1 MAFTLVRRLARHV
14 KARRAQWTAET
25 DRAFHDAIFAAQDF
39 DPFDPAYPG
48 RITIRRFAD
57 LASPYVAQAGSVA
70 DLGCGPGE
78 ITCELAARFPSIRF
92 TGWDH
97 SQAAIDRAR
106 HLASSKALTNVDF
119 AMADIG
125 RMRVPDRS
133 DLAMMFD
140 SFHHLPQ
147 PAQFVAS
154 NTHVPRWFLVE
165 PAGDALGRWRYTVD
179 LDWVLQELD
188 KIRWRLEHQL
198 NVTAAAPRDR
208 AAKSEEP
215 APGPDGAVE
224 FRYALD
230 DYLGFF
236 DGYGV
241 SAVGTSAGIVKYPP
255 APHIGSPLRKAF
267 NEFTYQLLCDADA
280 ALRSRDEDLAAR
292 HWAIY
297 CARGETFA
305 KRQVRR
311 PPPQDVKAEPI
322 VGPYG
327 VRYEII
333 RAPEIAI
340 PNETLGVALRVEN
353 RGFLPWPCTGDH
365 PVNVSYHW
373 LTSRHRRTLAEGLRT
388 PLARAVLPGDATTT
402 HAVVKAPSSPGA
414 YLLEFD
420 LVHEGMT
427 WFSEAGQPTA
437 TCKVQVVPGRE
448 AG

>member
-267 NEFTYQLLCDADA
+267 NEFSYQLLCDADA

-297 CARGETFA
+297 CARGETFEA
-305 KRQVRR
+305 
-311 PPPQDVKAEPI
+311 A
-322 VGPYG
+322 
-327 VRYEII
+327 
-333 RAPEIAI
+333 
-340 PNETLGVALRVEN
+340 
-353 RGFLPWPCTGDH
+353 
-365 PVNVSYHW
+365 
-373 LTSRHRRTLAEGLRT
+373 
-388 PLARAVLPGDATTT
+388 
-402 HAVVKAPSSPGA
+402 GA
-414 YLLEFD
+414 
-420 LVHEGMT
+420 
-427 WFSEAGQPTA
+427 AA
-437 TCKVQVVPGRE
+437 AAPGRE
-448 AG
+448 GRAHRRPVRSQIRDHPCSRDCESERDARCSPSGGEPRLPPMAVHRRPSGKCELPLADQPPSSHARGRTTNASGTRRLAGRRHNDPRCREGALQPGRVPARVRSRSRRHDLVQRGRPADRDLQGAGCTRA